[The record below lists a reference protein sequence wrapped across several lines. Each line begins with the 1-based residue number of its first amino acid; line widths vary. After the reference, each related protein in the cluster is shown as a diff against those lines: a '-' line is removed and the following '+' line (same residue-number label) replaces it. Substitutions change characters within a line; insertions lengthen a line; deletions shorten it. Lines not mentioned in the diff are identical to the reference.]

1 MKTHWLLS
9 LTVVTFLFACSKS
22 DELPDP
28 TPEPSKEEVDLTTL
42 KVGQRSLFVRYTTTC
57 ENLEADFAFTGDTL
71 IWEVVSTIEGDLQL
85 KESFTERS
93 PLYLNGA
100 QEPVIYPVTGDGKK
114 VLLPQRELSN
124 LFFFYANDTIFL
136 QPAASVP
143 LQQDACRLMLQSEP
157 FIDGV
162 MFMHSDRLQRMREV
176 LDDGHTIGNI
186 KRIASQFSFLAPED
200 FLTGNIRVSSELE
213 PLGCLGDLG
222 WYTIRF
228 SLWA

>member
-9 LTVVTFLFACSKS
+9 LTVVTLLFACSKS

-157 FIDGV
+157 FIGNDIGV
-162 MFMHSDRLQRMREV
+162 VPTFELGPLRQEDQLAVSCVPPIFDVEAYLVYDEHRLRMSHVITNGCCTAPSTVNGWVR
-176 LDDGHTIGNI
+176 LD
-186 KRIASQFSFLAPED
+186 K
-200 FLTGNIRVSSELE
+200 
-213 PLGCLGDLG
+213 
-222 WYTIRF
+222 
-228 SLWA
+228 